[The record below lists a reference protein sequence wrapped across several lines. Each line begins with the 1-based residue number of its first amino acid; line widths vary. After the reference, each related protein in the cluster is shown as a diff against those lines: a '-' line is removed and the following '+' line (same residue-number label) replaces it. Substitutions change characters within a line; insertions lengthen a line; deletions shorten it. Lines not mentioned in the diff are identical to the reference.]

1 LAPRPCDRDKT
12 ENGDQG
18 KRVSAVQPPPWY
30 SVLFVALLIVALA
43 AIVALALRNRML
55 RRTNAGLRSQLAER
69 AKELRWTVEEMK
81 RLALQDRLTGLGN
94 RRRFQQEL
102 ERMAARAGR
111 TGQDFCLVVTD
122 LDSFKEANDRLGHS
136 AGDEILRIVAAR
148 LSEASRLTDLVCRY
162 GGDEFVTLGWSGSGR
177 VGLLAERMRAALSAS
192 PCELPDGVE
201 YSVRASFGVCSWIEA
216 ACDTG
221 RLFTQADRALY
232 VAKRRGDAVVRW
244 APDLAPATVV
254 LG

>member
-1 LAPRPCDRDKT
+1 MQA
-12 ENGDQG
+12 
-18 KRVSAVQPPPWY
+18 PPWH
-30 SVLFVALLIVALA
+30 SVLLVSLLIAGAAAFAALT
-43 AIVALALRNRML
+43 LRNRAL
-55 RRTNAGLRSQLAER
+55 RRANAMLRSQLAER

-81 RLALQDRLTGLGN
+81 RLALQDGLTRLAN

-102 ERMAARAGR
+102 ERMEARARR
-111 TGQDFCLVVTD
+111 TGEDFCLIVTD

-148 LSEASRLTDLVCRY
+148 LSDASRLTDLVCRY

-177 VGLLAERMRAALSAS
+177 VGLLAERMSAALSAS
-192 PCELPDGVE
+192 PCELPNGVE
-201 YSVRASFGVCSWIEA
+201 YPVRASFGVCSWIEA
-216 ACDTG
+216 GRDTG